1 MGQRLT
7 EYLLKTNKGVNAQI
21 IDFAKVN
28 WKLSGWFE
36 KLKFHFVGIV
46 ISAGPHLISISVP
59 DFLS

>member
-21 IDFAKVN
+21 IVSAKVN
-28 WKLSGWFE
+28 CKLSGSSE
-36 KLKFHFVGIV
+36 KLKFLFEGIV